1 MGLILEYPLTYIQL
15 KKPATAVPHLCVI
28 YIFMQHF
35 TMPPQSCRRHIFHCC
50 SSIAIFKTCYRSHT
64 TLHHHS
70 HTHTLIVILLQI
82 WITVKSH
89 EPCRSKPW
97 VSSKHRICLDVYSSN
112 CYHSKFCDKV
122 TAVISYTCPSM
133 TLFHILKVKF
143 RWTSHNVSMTKLLLP
158 WRQLNSSR
166 KHLIG
171 VHLNIILNTKNAV
184 EGRVLPITVVKLKP
198 LKGKFEGKC
207 PASFVC

>member
-1 MGLILEYPLTYIQL
+1 
-15 KKPATAVPHLCVI
+15 
-28 YIFMQHF
+28 
-35 TMPPQSCRRHIFHCC
+35 MPPQSCRHHIFHCC
-50 SSIAIFKTCYRSHT
+50 SSIAIYKTCHCSHT
-64 TLHHHS
+64 TLNHHS
-70 HTHTLIVILLQI
+70 HTHTLIVILRTSDLNYGQITWTMSLKTLSFIKTPYLSWCQFQQLLSLQI
-82 WITVKSH
+82 LRQS
-89 EPCRSKPW
+89 
-97 VSSKHRICLDVYSSN
+97 Y
-112 CYHSKFCDKV
+112 

-143 RWTSHNVSMTKLLLP
+143 RWMSNNVSMTKLLLS

-171 VHLNIILNTKNAV
+171 IHLNIILNTKNAV